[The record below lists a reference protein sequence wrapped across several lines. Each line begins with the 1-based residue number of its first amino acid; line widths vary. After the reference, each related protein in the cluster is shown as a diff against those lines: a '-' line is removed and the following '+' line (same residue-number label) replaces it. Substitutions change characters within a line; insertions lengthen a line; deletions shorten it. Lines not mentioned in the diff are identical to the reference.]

1 MSKVKHNN
9 KEKYRIYDQMISS
22 FYAEEQNNK
31 RINSNNNK
39 EIKIEPTLIIEST
52 QKKFKVGFKVGINQ
66 MYKIKKIT
74 EFYDR
79 MKKHENYK
87 YGLKLE
93 FVHSY
98 GAFEDESQKILD
110 FIMKYA
116 EIVKYT
122 NDNLNHYHTYN
133 SENYIL
139 LTESGI
145 DEFFDLLKNKTID
158 VRMDG
163 KEDKV
168 ELLDKEPD
176 IKFEITENNAEEY
189 VITTKSNSFDFNVI
203 YGKDFTY
210 FLQDNRLYRC
220 SKKFENT
227 VLKLLNVFRVNF
239 TKEIPFKKEE
249 FSEIYSLVI
258 PEMKNNISINNV
270 DIEEIEQYIPKKL
283 KAKIFL
289 DIDKHNYIVAEIK
302 FSYDNIEFSP
312 FQDVDLNIPRN
323 IVEESRSLDLFSAN
337 GFMFDSVNEKL
348 ILANEDKIYDF
359 LKFGIVEMINKFEI
373 LATDE
378 FKRREIISP
387 KMSSIGVKIENN
399 LLEIDLSNIDIDSSE
414 IEEIMKKYKLKKRFH
429 RLKNGTFIDLE
440 NNESLDTLEK
450 IVESTDINYKEL
462 SKGTIKVPISRSLYL
477 DKILKKNNI
486 LIKQNEEYQKLID
499 DINER
504 KIDESVDI
512 PKSLNADLREYQLVG
527 YNWLKNLDDYNLGG
541 ILADDM
547 GLGKTLQVLAI
558 LLSYKENSKNKQ
570 PSLVI
575 CPSSLSLNWQSE
587 ANRFTPSLRT
597 MVIAGTS
604 EERKNKIKQI
614 GNYDIAITSYDLLK
628 RDIELYEEC
637 NYEFRYLVADEAQ
650 YIKNNSTQNA
660 KAIKKINA
668 KTRYALT
675 GTPIENSLA
684 ELWSIFDFIM
694 PGYLYSYT
702 KFKAQYETPIIKDEN
717 ESVTKRLKEMISPF
731 ILRRVKE
738 KVLTELPDKT
748 ISVLNNEMDGE
759 QLSIYL
765 SYVKS
770 ARKQA
775 KEELEAN
782 GVQNSQIKILALLM
796 RLRQICCHPG
806 LFIEN
811 YNEGSRKLAQC
822 VEIIKDAVDSGHK
835 ILLFSGY
842 ASMFPYIKEELEKVG
857 INYFTLTGQTKVSDR
872 MDLVNDFNSNDN
884 VKVFLISLKA
894 GGTGLNLIGADVV
907 IHYDPWWNISIENQ
921 ATDRAYRIGQKRNV
935 QVYKLITKNSIEEK
949 IYNLQEKKAKLVNDI
964 LSTNQ
969 TFISKLSED
978 EIMKLFE

>member
-1 MSKVKHNN
+1 M
-9 KEKYRIYDQMISS
+9 
-22 FYAEEQNNK
+22 
-31 RINSNNNK
+31 
-39 EIKIEPTLIIEST
+39 
-52 QKKFKVGFKVGINQ
+52 
-66 MYKIKKIT
+66 
-74 EFYDR
+74 
-79 MKKHENYK
+79 
-87 YGLKLE
+87 
-93 FVHSY
+93 
-98 GAFEDESQKILD
+98 
-110 FIMKYA
+110 
-116 EIVKYT
+116 
-122 NDNLNHYHTYN
+122 
-133 SENYIL
+133 
-139 LTESGI
+139 
-145 DEFFDLLKNKTID
+145 
-158 VRMDG
+158 
-163 KEDKV
+163 
-168 ELLDKEPD
+168 
-176 IKFEITENNAEEY
+176 
-189 VITTKSNSFDFNVI
+189 
-203 YGKDFTY
+203 
-210 FLQDNRLYRC
+210 
-220 SKKFENT
+220 
-227 VLKLLNVFRVNF
+227 
-239 TKEIPFKKEE
+239 
-249 FSEIYSLVI
+249 YSLVI

-440 NNESLDTLEK
+440 NNESLDALEK

-587 ANRFTPSLRT
+587 ANRFTPSLKT

-628 RDIELYEEC
+628 RDIEYYEEC
-637 NYEFRYLVADEAQ
+637 NYEFRYLIADEAQ

-694 PGYLYSYT
+694 PGYLFTYK
-702 KFKAQYETPIIKDEN
+702 KFKSIYESPIIKDN
-717 ESVTKRLKEMISPF
+717 DQKAMNKLKMLIEPF
-731 ILRRVKE
+731 VLRRTK
-738 KVLTELPDKT
+738 KQVLVELPEKT
-748 ISVLNNEMDGE
+748 ISVLNNDMEEDQQKIYM
-759 QLSIYL
+759 SYL
-765 SYVKS
+765 SK
-770 ARKQA
+770 A
-775 KEELEAN
+775 KKEISDEIKIN
-782 GVQNSQIKILALLM
+782 GFENSHIKILAALT
-796 RLRQICCHPG
+796 RLRQICCHPS
-806 LFIEN
+806 LFIDD
-811 YNEGSRKLAQC
+811 YKMGSSKLNQC
-822 VEIIKDAVDSGHK
+822 MEILRDGIEAGHK

-842 ASMFPYIKEELEKVG
+842 TSMFDIIEKELNDNNIK
-857 INYFTLTGQTKVSDR
+857 YFKLIGSTKVDER
-872 MDLVNDFNSNDN
+872 IELVEEFNSNPEI
-884 VKVFLISLKA
+884 KVFLISLKA
-894 GGTGLNLIGADVV
+894 GGTGLNLTGADMV
-907 IHYDPWWNISIENQ
+907 IHYDPWWNASAENQ
-921 ATDRAYRIGQKRNV
+921 ATDRAYRIGQKNNV
-935 QVYKLITKNSIEEK
+935 QVYKLITNNSIEEK
-949 IYNLQEKKAKLVNDI
+949 IYELQKKKTELIDNMLDTKTSFVN
-964 LSTNQ
+964 
-969 TFISKLSED
+969 KLSQE
-978 EIMKLFE
+978 EIMSLFE